1 MFTAIQLRKELNM
14 TCNYTDNAS
23 ATTVQNVSGKAFQG
37 EIWLADLG
45 EKTGSIEYGIRPVL
59 IIQNNIGNHFSTT
72 TIVAPLT
79 ARYKKQLPVHFN
91 LNSKCGLMF
100 DSIVLIE
107 QITTINQAQL
117 IVRIGRI
124 NKENYSVVRKSI
136 TESFKGIFE

>member
-1 MFTAIQLRKELNM
+1 MLPQQLYRM
-14 TCNYTDNAS
+14 S
-23 ATTVQNVSGKAFQG
+23 AEKHFKARYG
-37 EIWLADLG
+37 SLG

-100 DSIVLIE
+100 DSIVLME